1 MSFPVDAVVN
11 FLIDVYAQPVWVRL
25 WTVWMFVVIFA
36 VPVVMRKHGAARRD
50 YLLVASSTATLIV
63 AVPLWHSHVGYVR
76 LVGFPHIPVWTP
88 LAVYLFVRRKHLSS
102 PRQLR
107 WAANVFMATIIVS
120 LAFDYVDAVRYL
132 LGERAPVNIPAAG

>member
-1 MSFPVDAVVN
+1 MGFAIDAVVN
-11 FLIDVYAQPVWVRL
+11 FVIDVHAQPVWVQL
-25 WTVWMFVVIFA
+25 WVAWMFVVIVA

-50 YLLVASSTATLIV
+50 YLLVASSTAALIV

-76 LVGFPHIPVWTP
+76 LVGLPHIPVWTP
-88 LAVYLFVRRKHLSS
+88 LAVYLFARRKHLSS

-107 WAANVFMATIIVS
+107 RAVNVFMATIIVS
-120 LAFDYVDAVRYL
+120 LAFDCMDAVRYL

>member
-1 MSFPVDAVVN
+1 MGFAIDAVVN
-11 FLIDVYAQPVWVRL
+11 FVIDVHVQPVWVQL
-25 WTVWMFVVIFA
+25 WVAWMFVVIVA

-50 YLLVASSTATLIV
+50 YLLVATSTMVLIV

-76 LVGFPHIPVWTP
+76 IVGLPHIPVWTP
-88 LAVYLFVRRKHLSS
+88 LAVYLFARRKHLSS

-107 WAANVFMATIIVS
+107 RAVNVFMATIIVS
-120 LAFDYVDAVRYL
+120 LAFDCVDAVRYL